1 MLVHTHKPYISKC
14 INVEFMLSAMFI
26 ELNNPIFGTCPLYF
40 GKCAANSPYCAIRWH
55 KCMCLSLSLCVF
67 NLFVILMIVR
77 MQTHTHTI
85 RMKWQQKYDIAN
97 LIATVWNSIIYS
109 KYRHNKHMKTL
120 RFVGSV
126 ISVTALSVLFHN
138 KQYAL
143 IAFWLAQNVKRSHRK
158 YDDFRSCSICFGFC
172 THCKCN
178 Q

>member
-1 MLVHTHKPYISKC
+1 MCSKQSILC
-14 INVEFMLSAMFI
+14 NTVTQMHVFVSVFVCFQFVCYSDDSP
-26 ELNNPIFGTCPLYF
+26 N
-40 GKCAANSPYCAIRWH
+40 AN
-55 KCMCLSLSLCVF
+55 
-67 NLFVILMIVR
+67 
-77 MQTHTHTI
+77 THTHTI